1 MTKIGV
7 KNIRLRGKVRK
18 ETPRVTYLTCLCEQ
32 ITGQD
37 KGFMKKRGGK
47 NYINQEKRNIY
58 DEKCPENT

>member
-47 NYINQEKRNIY
+47 LHKPR
-58 DEKCPENT
+58 KKKHL